1 MTVTLKSLSRGA
13 LGVGILA
20 CALLAASC
28 GGGSQASTFR
38 ANRVLAFGDESS
50 LIVDL
55 SSSGNG
61 LKYAIN
67 GTVSATDPTVSCSL
81 NPLWIQSVAK
91 LYNLVFTQ
99 CNTATPPV
107 ASPTSRIRATLGAK
121 AADLP
126 GQIDA
131 QQAES
136 PIGAGDIST
145 VLVGENDVLSL
156 YLQYPAVSE
165 ATLTAA
171 AETAGATVGAQ
182 VNRLADAGS
191 KVLISTIV
199 DAGVTPFAVNEKA
212 AHADIDRAALL
223 TRLSARFNA
232 SLRATM
238 VNDGRR
244 IGLVLLDELVSAVA
258 KLNGLNVFTNS
269 TLGACNL
276 TKSTQSPP
284 SILDCTDRTL
294 ITGASSTAYLWADDR
309 HLSAGGQASL
319 GNLAA
324 TRAHN
329 NPF

>member
-1 MTVTLKSLSRGA
+1 MTVTLKSLCRAALGAGVLAGA
-13 LGVGILA
+13 LLT
-20 CALLAASC
+20 ASC
-28 GGGSQASTFR
+28 GGGSQVSTFR
-38 ANRVLAFGDESS
+38 ATRVLAFGDETS
-50 LIVDL
+50 LIVDANGN
-55 SSSGNG
+55 SNG

-81 NPLWIQSVAK
+81 NPLWIQSVAR
-91 LYNLVFTQ
+91 LYNLVFAQ

-121 AADLP
+121 AADLSA
-126 GQIDA
+126 QIDA
-131 QQAES
+131 QQVQS

-171 AETAGATVGAQ
+171 AEAAGATVGTQ

-199 DAGVTPFAVNEKA
+199 DAGVTPFAVFEKG
-212 AHADIDRAALL
+212 AHADTDRAALL
-223 TRLSARFNA
+223 TRLTARFNA

-244 IGLVLLDELVSAVA
+244 IGIILLDELVSAVA
-258 KLNGLNVFTNS
+258 KVTGLNGFTNS
-269 TLGACNL
+269 TVGACDL
-276 TKSTQSPP
+276 TRSTQTPP
-284 SILDCTDRTL
+284 SILDCTDLTL

-319 GNLAA
+319 GSLAV
-324 TRAHN
+324 TRAQN